1 MKTTIIFITAMYSVL
16 TGLIIAVQYQLFRN
30 REKSRER
37 DLNTQVSEL
46 TAGIDQRNEE
56 IQRLSS
62 SVIDQDAKIQRL
74 IHERSDAIQA
84 AGFAKAEIESANIRI
99 AVLSERENMLQS
111 ELSAFADL
119 LDRYRSQAVSNIE
132 LVERVLGVGQ
142 VQGERGIEPETET
155 ELRKIASL
163 KENECIEIPN
173 DTIRDLVLEQAE
185 REGLKWVSGKNAK
198 DGKYS
203 TPHFLCCKSIGFIE
217 NTLVIDRFNVP
228 ENILPASKFV
238 EVPQEKEPETDWSKV
253 PFPKGYVIPKNT
265 KVIALKNDSGAIY
278 IGSKGITI
286 ETDST
291 PECVFED
298 QRQCSMYATELAPL
312 NPTDH
317 PNHPEF
323 KK

>member
-1 MKTTIIFITAMYSVL
+1 L

-30 REKSRER
+30 REKSREH
-37 DLNTQVSEL
+37 DLRLQISEL
-46 TAGIDQRNEE
+46 TAGIDERNEE

-111 ELSAFADL
+111 ELTAFADL

-132 LVERVLGVGQ
+132 LVERVLRVGG
-142 VQGERGIEPETET
+142 VQGERGLFMSYTEPNQDEQE
-155 ELRKIASL
+155 KIA
-163 KENECIEIPN
+163 NA
-173 DTIRDLVLEQAE
+173 D
-185 REGLKWVSGKNAK
+185 SG
-198 DGKYS
+198 
-203 TPHFLCCKSIGFIE
+203 SIGGR
-217 NTLVIDRFNVP
+217 T
-228 ENILPASKFV
+228 
-238 EVPQEKEPETDWSKV
+238 EPETDWSKV
-253 PFPKGYVIPKNT
+253 PFPEGYKIP
-265 KVIALKNDSGAIY
+265 VG
-278 IGSKGITI
+278 TI
-286 ETDST
+286 CKTL
-291 PECVFED
+291 VED
-298 QRQCSMYATELAPL
+298 QWGGFIILEGAAVKVLGISKRPNSSPFIEVVSGKHRSNFDRLENGHTDGCLNVSQLAPL

>member
-1 MKTTIIFITAMYSVL
+1 MKTTIIFTTAMYSVL

-111 ELSAFADL
+111 ELTAFADL
-119 LDRYRSQAVSNIE
+119 LDRYRREAVSNIE
-132 LVERVLGVGQ
+132 LVERVLGVGV
-142 VQGERGIEPETET
+142 VQGERGIEP
-155 ELRKIASL
+155 
-163 KENECIEIPN
+163 
-173 DTIRDLVLEQAE
+173 
-185 REGLKWVSGKNAK
+185 
-198 DGKYS
+198 
-203 TPHFLCCKSIGFIE
+203 
-217 NTLVIDRFNVP
+217 
-228 ENILPASKFV
+228 
-238 EVPQEKEPETDWSKV
+238 EPETDWSKV
-253 PFPKGYVIPKNT
+253 PFPDGYVVPKGIEVV
-265 KVIALKNDSGAIY
+265 VISETRNEDSPRHRKPGL
-278 IGSKGITI
+278 KGITT
-286 ETDST
+286 EKDDV
-291 PECVFED
+291 PCCDWED
-298 QRQCSMYATELAPL
+298 GRKNIYMRSDELAPV

-323 KK
+323 GK